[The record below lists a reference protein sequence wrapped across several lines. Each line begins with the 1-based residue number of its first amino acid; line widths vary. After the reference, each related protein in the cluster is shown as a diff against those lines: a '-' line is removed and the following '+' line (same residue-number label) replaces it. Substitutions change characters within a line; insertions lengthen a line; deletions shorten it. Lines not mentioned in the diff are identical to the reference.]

1 MLGTLHQALL
11 RQPPGADLC
20 TVCLIMLAHEAQ
32 GARLT
37 IALAG
42 HPPPLLIGAE
52 GEVEQ
57 VGRSGT
63 VLGVIDPVS
72 IDEHGITLGAGETLL
87 MYTDGVI
94 EAGRPDNLL
103 GEEGLLELCATAPE
117 LSLESF
123 LEHIER
129 AALTRAQGALRDDIA
144 LLGLRITGR

>member
-1 MLGTLHQALL
+1 MLE
-11 RQPPGADLC
+11 R
-20 TVCLIMLAHEAQ
+20 EAG

-42 HPPPLLIGAE
+42 HPPPLLIRSG

-63 VLGVIDPVS
+63 VLGVIDPLN
-72 IDEHGITLGAGETLL
+72 IDESEITLGAGETLL

-103 GEEGLLELCATAPE
+103 GEQGLLDLCAVAP
-117 LSLESF
+117 SLPLTDF
-123 LEHIER
+123 LEHIEL
-129 AALTRAQGALRDDIA
+129 AALTCAQERLRDDIA
-144 LLGLRITGR
+144 LLAFRIEG